1 MMAGGNQA
9 DNSILNISL
18 NQAMNNTNILEQ
30 IKEDEKLM
38 RFNGYNETD
47 QERERR
53 MVSQFTKPNY
63 KLNEKIPLK
72 DDSSSNNRE
81 SRFFGG
87 LVNRNYTV
95 KNRPSS
101 V

>member
-1 MMAGGNQA
+1 
-9 DNSILNISL
+9 
-18 NQAMNNTNILEQ
+18 
-30 IKEDEKLM
+30 
-38 RFNGYNETD
+38 
-47 QERERR
+47 